1 MASQRWRRRIEE
13 IFDWPKMV
21 GLLRKTRHRGV
32 PRIGWM
38 LTFGLA
44 EGTIMSSSLDFSV
57 AC

>member
-13 IFDWPKMV
+13 IFDWLKMV

-44 EGTIMSSSLDFSV
+44 EGTIMSS
-57 AC
+57 